1 MGLLVWAAP
10 AGTEPRKGSREPLII
25 AGEVV
30 ASDVRGQ
37 PCGMESL
44 VCGGLDIRQG
54 VSVKIKLWD
63 PQLVPR
69 TRELAGVETA
79 TLAVRVL

>member
-1 MGLLVWAAP
+1 MGSAHTP
-10 AGTEPRKGSREPLII
+10 
-25 AGEVV
+25 
-30 ASDVRGQ
+30 
-37 PCGMESL
+37 
-44 VCGGLDIRQG
+44 G

-79 TLAVRVL
+79 TLAVRVLSVKWLRITCSE